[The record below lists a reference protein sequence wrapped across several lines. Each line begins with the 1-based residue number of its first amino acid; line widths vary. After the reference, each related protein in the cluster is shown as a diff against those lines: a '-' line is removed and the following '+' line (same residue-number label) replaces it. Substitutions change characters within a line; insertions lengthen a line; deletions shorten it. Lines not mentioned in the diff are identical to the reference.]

1 MYSAQSLLPEK
12 YNGSA
17 IDNYQHEL
25 LLFALVVTLEAKQ
38 ILELG
43 CREGYTT
50 EALLKA
56 AEITNGIVHTVDKQN
71 RNNLPFV
78 KNKRWIFNQCD
89 TIEFIKNNRLVYD
102 LIYIDDWHHGKHV
115 LEELTKL
122 QYYIKPSGLIIMH
135 DTMWNNPPHYYRS
148 EETSDGEMGG
158 GGPAV
163 ALFNFVHRSRFLW
176 EYVTIPTNHGLTI
189 LRKVSEEQI

>member
-1 MYSAQSLLPEK
+1 MSDLTRLLEEK
-12 YNGSA
+12 YGGNM

-25 LLFALVVTLEAKQ
+25 ILFALAVNLGAKQ

-43 CREGYTT
+43 VREGGTT
-50 EALLKA
+50 EAFLMA
-56 AEITNGIVHTVDKQN
+56 CEYTNGIVHSVDKQN

-102 LIYIDDWHHGKHV
+102 LIYIDDWHNGKHV

-148 EETSDGEMGG
+148 EDDAEGEMGG
-158 GGPAV
+158 GGPAK
-163 ALFNFVHRSRFLW
+163 ALFKFVHRSRFFW
-176 EYVTIPTNHGLTI
+176 EYVTIPTNNGLTI